1 MGKKKAEMIR
11 RFGAVLLAAGFV
23 LAQAVPAM
31 AEEAGPAAEEDGN
44 AAAETGSIAADNGT
58 VAVEYD
64 QLATLVQQNQDL
76 KSATENYTTNKKN
89 YESMLATLN
98 DERDYMRLL
107 ADKYEDEDAEA
118 EQNYKT
124 NASMLSSSITRIT
137 KQLERLNGVSSQTSL
152 QKTTDSYVLTAQNL
166 MNTYNQMVVNAAAK
180 EKSAQA
186 AEASYQS
193 LIKKQSAG
201 MATAAEVLEAA
212 DNLSQQKNLRDSYQ
226 QQMDQAR
233 FNLLFTLGIDSGTSV
248 TIGTIPAPDMTAIT
262 AIDLAS
268 DLEKAIGNS
277 SGVQSVRHS
286 AGGTYTEMDLK
297 AKREAAAEGEV
308 RAAVQDSYNQLQAD
322 ALSYQAALD
331 SYESASMIWQSMQRR
346 KQAGMVDQTS
356 FLEGEAT
363 YLEALAAKETA
374 SMTLRQSWESYCWE
388 VKGVS

>member
-1 MGKKKAEMIR
+1 MRKNKAEMTR
-11 RFGAVLLAAGFV
+11 RLGAVLLAAGFV
-23 LAQAVPAM
+23 LAQVVPAM
-31 AEEAGPAAEEDGN
+31 AEE
-44 AAAETGSIAADNGT
+44 NGT
-58 VAVEYD
+58 ATVEYD
-64 QLATLVQQNQDL
+64 QLGTLVQQNQDL
-76 KSATENYTTNKKN
+76 KSATESYTTNKEN
-89 YESMLATLN
+89 YESMLAALN

-118 EQNYKT
+118 EQNYKS
-124 NASMLSSSITRIT
+124 NASMLSSSITRIN

-152 QKTTDSYVLTAQNL
+152 QKTTDSYVLTSQNL

-180 EKSAQA
+180 EKSVQA

-212 DNLSQQKNLRDSYQ
+212 DNVSQQKNLRDSYQ
-226 QQMDQAR
+226 QQVDQAR
-233 FNLLFTLGIDSGTSV
+233 FNLLSMLGIDSGTSV
-248 TIGTIPAPDMTAIT
+248 AIGTIPTPDMTAIA

-268 DLEKAIGNS
+268 DMEKAVGNS
-277 SGVQSVRHS
+277 PGVQSARHS
-286 AGGTYTEMDLK
+286 GAGTYTEMDLK

-308 RAAVQDSYNQLQAD
+308 RTAVQDSYNQLQAD

-331 SYESASMIWQSMQRR
+331 SYESASIVWQSAQRK

-356 FLEGEAT
+356 FLEGEAA

-374 SMTLRQSWESYCWE
+374 SMVLYQSWESYCCE